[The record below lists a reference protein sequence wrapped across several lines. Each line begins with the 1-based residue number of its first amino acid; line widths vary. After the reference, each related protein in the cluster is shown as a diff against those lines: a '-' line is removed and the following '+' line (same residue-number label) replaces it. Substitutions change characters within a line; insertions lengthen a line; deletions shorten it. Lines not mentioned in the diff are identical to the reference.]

1 MISML
6 FQKIPPDPIG
16 PLSQKPLSDSSN
28 FLCDWLKCVVLLL
41 SMLLNFIRSRPKNI
55 SLSFVSE
62 DEYYK

>member
-41 SMLLNFIRSRPKNI
+41 SMLLIYLQPT
-55 SLSFVSE
+55 
-62 DEYYK
+62 